1 MAPRLPF
8 LPPRG
13 QSPPSRG
20 LAEGCF
26 CPDGSVLFSSN
37 ADVCVP
43 QCRKRPTSPDQ
54 PAGGRGR
61 PWGGNPWLE
70 PLQPG
75 LRTLGPGCTHLWTPA
90 PTQSGVVRP
99 RTLLGPLTLQQLE
112 IWAKEEAPAGGGEA
126 RPAGSPET
134 LSPSLPACVGP
145 DGFPKFV
152 SLEKQGGASPNGG
165 PALPQ
170 PLGGWYGVPRCQLH
184 PGHVGCSRDGSC
196 RGQLR
201 CDLLRLVAQGWGAA
215 QELLGTLPWFIPA
228 WRAVGQQLPDLCVQ
242 QGLHVGALHPCA
254 VPGPGPTPRVQPGWL
269 CDGDQASG

>member
-1 MAPRLPF
+1 MPRETHRGSGNPAHHLWGALPHPNPQPPSLGAALGSWPDPALHRACCPSGPFLGPEPGITAPRLPF

-126 RPAGSPET
+126 RPAGSPGT
-134 LSPSLPACVGP
+134 PFLLLFQPAL
-145 DGFPKFV
+145 DQTGFPN
-152 SLEKQGGASPNGG
+152 L
-165 PALPQ
+165 
-170 PLGGWYGVPRCQLH
+170 
-184 PGHVGCSRDGSC
+184 
-196 RGQLR
+196 
-201 CDLLRLVAQGWGAA
+201 
-215 QELLGTLPWFIPA
+215 
-228 WRAVGQQLPDLCVQ
+228 
-242 QGLHVGALHPCA
+242 
-254 VPGPGPTPRVQPGWL
+254 
-269 CDGDQASG
+269 